1 MSGLPEVPVRVL
13 VLQGERARRESIEA
27 DLRARGCEI
36 IALDSAMAA
45 LDGASRS
52 VSAPPTAEPASAGPL
67 AADAE
72 APLAD
77 LPYAKARELALR
89 RFEQAY
95 VEAQLRASSDNISAA
110 ARRAGMDRSNFKRL
124 LRKHRRALNRELPID
139 DDLAIG

>member
-1 MSGLPEVPVRVL
+1 MVSGFPEEPVRVL
-13 VLQGERARRESIEA
+13 VLQGERTRRESIEA

-45 LDGASRS
+45 LDGASRGGPGAA
-52 VSAPPTAEPASAGPL
+52 VPAGGEPQPTVGEEPWAG
-67 AADAE
+67 
-72 APLAD
+72 

-89 RFEQAY
+89 RFERAY
-95 VEAQLRASSDNISAA
+95 VEAQLRACADNISAA

-124 LRKHRRALNRELPID
+124 LRKHRDALQGSVPVD